1 MTLQPISKY
10 KHSRHYGGDIS
21 LAGIRRVAALCL
33 LTIFL
38 SACGDDNE
46 TTGDLSTNVN
56 ANTTAKSTYAT
67 NIEVPHV
74 ENGTNYLII
83 TKTDP
88 GIGVVYSL
96 EWDCMRRAQR
106 WTCWQWTKTN
116 STKGW
121 ERKNWDGAT
130 WMGTKWTGD
139 PFQPDPDIPEAYRT
153 ELTDYRS
160 TGYDRGHI
168 CASEDRICSMD
179 VNGQTFFLSNMHP
192 QINSFNAAV
201 WATME
206 SRVRTWRDA
215 VVNNGGTM
223 YICKGGTI
231 GDVNINGIRK
241 SGVLDKN
248 PSTGRSNEGLRMP
261 VPKYFFMAILKRTAA
276 GVYQAM
282 AFWAEHKPDNSKD
295 LTKYMITVNE
305 LESRTGYDFFCNLPD
320 KIEESVEGMVN
331 SEEWK

>member
-1 MTLQPISKY
+1 MAWPV
-10 KHSRHYGGDIS
+10 S
-21 LAGIRRVAALCL
+21 LSGIRMVVVFCL
-33 LTIFL
+33 FPLLF
-38 SACGDDNE
+38 SACGDDNDE
-46 TTGDLSTNVN
+46 PSNIEQNAN
-56 ANTTAKSTYAT
+56 ANTSAKSPYAT
-67 NIEVPHV
+67 HMEMPHIM
-74 ENGTNYLII
+74 NGTNYLLI

-88 GIGVVYSL
+88 SIGEVYTI

-106 WTCWQWTKTN
+106 WACWEWTKAN

-130 WMGTKWTGD
+130 WMGEKWNGD
-139 PFQPDPDIPEAYRT
+139 PFQADPEIPADYRT
-153 ELTDYRS
+153 ELTDYRGS
-160 TGYDRGHI
+160 GYDRGHI
-168 CASEDRICSMD
+168 CASEDRICSMN

-215 VVNNGGTM
+215 VVNAGGTM

-231 GDVNINGIRK
+231 GDVTLNGARQT
-241 SGVLDKN
+241 GTLDKN
-248 PSTGRSNEGLRMP
+248 PSTGRSNEGMRMP
-261 VPKYFFMAILKRTAA
+261 VPKYFFMAILKKTAA

-282 AFWAEHKPDNSKD
+282 AFWTEHKPDNSKD
-295 LTKYMITVNE
+295 LTPYMISINE

-320 KIEESVEGMVN
+320 RIEESVEGMVN

>member
-1 MTLQPISKY
+1 MTHQPINKY
-10 KHSRHYGGDIS
+10 KHCDYEAGNNC
-21 LAGIRRVAALCL
+21 LAGLRKVAAFCL
-33 LTIFL
+33 LSLIMT
-38 SACGDDNE
+38 ACSDDND
-46 TTGDLSTNVN
+46 TPNNVDTNAN
-56 ANTTAKSTYAT
+56 ANTTAKSSYAI
-67 NIEVPHV
+67 NIEMPHV
-74 ENGTNYLII
+74 ENGTNYLLI
-83 TKTDP
+83 TKTDAA
-88 GIGVVYSL
+88 IGTVYSI

-106 WTCWQWTKTN
+106 WACWQWTKAN
-116 STKGW
+116 SKKGW

-130 WMGTKWTGD
+130 WMGEKWTGD
-139 PFQPDPDIPEAYRT
+139 PFQADPEIPAAYRT
-153 ELTDYRS
+153 ELSDYRGS
-160 TGYDRGHI
+160 GYDRGHI
-168 CASEDRICSMD
+168 CASEDRICSMN

-192 QINSFNAAV
+192 QINSFNANV

-231 GDVNINGIRK
+231 GDVNINGKRQT
-241 SGVLDKN
+241 GVLDKN

-261 VPKYFFMAILKRTAA
+261 VPKYFFMAILKRTTA

-295 LTKYMITVNE
+295 LTPYMISVNE

>member
-1 MTLQPISKY
+1 MTHQPINKY
-10 KHSRHYGGDIS
+10 KHCDYEAGNNC
-21 LAGIRRVAALCL
+21 LAGLRKVAAFCL
-33 LTIFL
+33 LSLIMT
-38 SACGDDNE
+38 ACSDDND
-46 TTGDLSTNVN
+46 TPNNVDTNAN
-56 ANTTAKSTYAT
+56 ANTTAKSSYAI
-67 NIEVPHV
+67 NIEMPHV
-74 ENGTNYLII
+74 ENGTNYLLI
-83 TKTDP
+83 TKTDAA
-88 GIGVVYSL
+88 IGTVYSL

-106 WTCWQWTKTN
+106 WACWQWTKAN
-116 STKGW
+116 SKKGW
-121 ERKNWDGAT
+121 ERKNWDGAI
-130 WMGTKWTGD
+130 WMGEKWTGD
-139 PFQPDPDIPEAYRT
+139 PFQADPEIPADYRT
-153 ELTDYRS
+153 ELTDYRGS
-160 TGYDRGHI
+160 GYDRGHI
-168 CASEDRICSMD
+168 CASEDRICSMN

-231 GDVNINGIRK
+231 GDVNINGKRQT
-241 SGVLDKN
+241 GVLDKN

-261 VPKYFFMAILKRTAA
+261 VPKYFFMAILKRTTA

-295 LTKYMITVNE
+295 LTPYMISVNE